1 MNLRCVLF
9 SASLMALSVLLLG
22 SCSGKEGSG
31 KETVV
36 NVEKGVAPPVGVAEG
51 VQSFD
56 TMQPQETTLPTA
68 EVTETQTD
76 EIGEPADMAEE

>member
-9 SASLMALSVLLLG
+9 SASLMAISALLLG

-36 NVEKGVAPPVGVAEG
+36 NVEKGVAPPVGVAE
-51 VQSFD
+51 
-56 TMQPQETTLPTA
+56 TTLPPA
-68 EVTETQTD
+68 EVAETQTD